1 MARIIV
7 FAEVPD
13 FYAAIERRDGASDDP
28 RPVLVGGDPRRRGE
42 VQSATPD
49 ARAAGVAIGMPMI
62 EALRLCPRA
71 RTVRTDV
78 ARYNEVSRR
87 LMACLRRGF
96 QRLEPFGRSSAY
108 FDVTGVLESGEDIAE
123 RLRVQVREGLGL
135 PLRVGIASGKSL
147 ARLAAQECQ
156 GADGEG
162 GVHRIPAGTEEA
174 FLGPLP
180 ASLLEGVGQKTTAR
194 LAELGATTIR
204 DVVAM
209 GRGRLEEEFGR
220 NGLRIFAFASG
231 RDDAPVRATRHPKSL
246 SREATVR
253 GEGLDQAALSEYLQ
267 NLAHQLAEELLAQG
281 LCASRVI
288 LKLRYEDQVTTRS
301 RTLAGVCRQAAEI
314 QEVAAEL
321 LSQIQGGA
329 RSLRGLGIQL
339 SKLAPAAE
347 AGRQLEL
354 FSRRR

>member
-1 MARIIV
+1 VARIIV

-13 FYAAIERRDGASDDP
+13 FYAMIERRDGASDDT

-49 ARAAGVAIGMPMI
+49 ARDAGVVIGMPMI
-62 EALRLCPRA
+62 EALRLCSRA

-96 QRLEPFGRSSAY
+96 QRLEPFGRSSAF
-108 FDVTGVLESGEDIAE
+108 FDLTGVIESGEDIAE
-123 RLRVQVREGLGL
+123 RLCEQVRDGLGL

-147 ARLAAQECQ
+147 ARLAAEECS
-156 GADGEG
+156 GADG
-162 GVHRIPAGTEEA
+162 VRRIPAGTEEA
-174 FLGPLP
+174 FLGPLA
-180 ASLLEGVGQKTTAR
+180 ASRLDGVGQKTTAR
-194 LAELGATTIR
+194 LAELGAATIR
-204 DVVAM
+204 EVVAL
-209 GRGRLEEEFGR
+209 GRNRLEEEFGS

-253 GEGLDQAALSEYLQ
+253 GEGLDLAALSEYLQ
-267 NLAHQLAEELLAQG
+267 DLAHHLEEELLAQG

-301 RTLAGVCRQAAEI
+301 RTLAGACRQAGEI

-321 LSQIQGGA
+321 LSQILGGS
-329 RSLRGLGIQL
+329 RSLCGLGIQL

-354 FSRRR
+354 FRPRR